1 MDISSNPKKAT
12 KGRMFNT
19 NQTTS
24 NVLKNVTTMK
34 CKDTDEEL
42 FPEQIG
48 NYLLYLSHGSK
59 KVIFSIE
66 KN

>member
-1 MDISSNPKKAT
+1 
-12 KGRMFNT
+12 
-19 NQTTS
+19 
-24 NVLKNVTTMK
+24 MK